1 MLLLPCLLIAALVLA
16 IWLGTFAAMC
26 LMSAARWHESRN
38 FPNSAGRLAHEQKL
52 STSDVRFLHECG
64 IRTEPAPDA
73 TAAEPDGEHAAVA
86 SRPD

>member
-16 IWLGTFAAMC
+16 IWLGTFSAMC
-26 LMSAARWHESRN
+26 LMSAARWHERHDISGL
-38 FPNSAGRLAHEQKL
+38 AGRPAREQKL

-64 IRTEPAPDA
+64 IRTESAADAEEPDA
-73 TAAEPDGEHAAVA
+73 EHAAAA